1 MSKILGI
8 LLFLAL
14 AVSAAQLV
22 YQAPAI
28 EAGKITANAQTAPLM
43 YAGIRG

>member
-8 LLFLAL
+8 LLFLGL
-14 AVSAAQLV
+14 AVSVAQV
-22 YQAPAI
+22 IYQAPAI
-28 EAGKITANAQTAPLM
+28 EAAKMTANAQPAPLM

>member
-8 LLFLAL
+8 LLFIGLA
-14 AVSAAQLV
+14 AAAAQVV

-28 EAGKITANAQTAPLM
+28 EAAGMNGQAAPLM